1 MDRVRRRPF
10 HIADVLRSMSD
21 AVITVDAAERVTS
34 MNAAAEALIGIA
46 EAEALGRKCGELVG
60 SEICGTNC
68 PVMAVWERGE
78 TAVNFNVAL
87 QNRLGRRIPVS
98 ICTSLLKN
106 EAGEKIG
113 VILSIRDIRPVL
125 GLLDALHRSE
135 EEIARQEGRLRTLQR
150 RERLGEMVGRSAKMQ
165 EVFNLIQVVA
175 KSDVTV
181 LIQGDSG
188 TGKALLASTIHG
200 VSHRKEGPFITVS
213 CAALPEGLLESELFG
228 HVRGAFTGAIK
239 DKPGRF
245 ELADRGT
252 IFLDEVGEISPSIQV
267 KLLRVLQERQFERV
281 GGSRTL
287 SVDVRVIAA
296 TNRDLPRAV
305 QEGRFREDLFYRLH
319 VVPITVP
326 PLRERKEDIPPL
338 VNHTLQK
345 LAAKMQSESLGVSSD
360 AMDVLMVYDWPGNV
374 RELENA
380 LQFALVRTGGDTISA
395 QSLPSWIGRGSE
407 RAERPGKP
415 LITVVEEREREEI
428 VRRLVQCQGKLSD
441 VAKALGIGRTTLWRK
456 RKRHQL
462 LAG

>member
-1 MDRVRRRPF
+1 M
-10 HIADVLRSMSD
+10 
-21 AVITVDAAERVTS
+21 
-34 MNAAAEALIGIA
+34 
-46 EAEALGRKCGELVG
+46 
-60 SEICGTNC
+60 
-68 PVMAVWERGE
+68 
-78 TAVNFNVAL
+78 
-87 QNRLGRRIPVS
+87 
-98 ICTSLLKN
+98 
-106 EAGEKIG
+106 IG

-135 EEIARQEGRLRTLQR
+135 EEIARQEGRLRALQR
-150 RERLGEMVGRSAKMQ
+150 RERLGEMIGRSAKMQ

-181 LIQGDSG
+181 LIQGESG

-200 VSHRKEGPFITVS
+200 LSHRKEGPFITVS
-213 CAALPEGLLESELFG
+213 CATLPESLLESELFG
-228 HVRGAFTGAIK
+228 HVKGAFTGAIK

-245 ELADRGT
+245 ELAHRGT

-267 KLLRVLQERQFERV
+267 KLLRVLQEQKFERV

-296 TNRDLPRAV
+296 TNRDLPKAV

-319 VVPITVP
+319 VVPITIP

-338 VNHTLQK
+338 VNHTFQK
-345 LAAKMQSESLGVSSD
+345 LAAKMQSESLGVSSE
-360 AMDVLMVYDWPGNV
+360 AMDVLMQHDWPGNV

-380 LQFALVRTGGDTISA
+380 LQFALVRTGGDTISP

-415 LITVVEEREREEI
+415 LEKIVEERERDEI
-428 VRRLVQCQGKLSD
+428 VKRLVQCQGKLSN

-456 RKRHQL
+456 MKRYRIS
-462 LAG
+462 A

>member
-106 EAGEKIG
+106 EAGE
-113 VILSIRDIRPVL
+113 
-125 GLLDALHRSE
+125 
-135 EEIARQEGRLRTLQR
+135 EIARQEGRLRTLQR

-213 CAALPEGLLESELFG
+213 CATLPEGLLESELFG

-305 QEGRFREDLFYRLH
+305 QEGRFREDLFYHLH

>member
-1 MDRVRRRPF
+1 MHRSKTWSFNV
-10 HIADVLRSMSD
+10 ADILRSMSD
-21 AVITVDAAERVTS
+21 AIVTMDAEERITS
-34 MNAAAEALIGIA
+34 MNAAAEALTGLP
-46 EAEALGRKCGELVG
+46 EAEALGKRCGEV
-60 SEICGTNC
+60 IRND
-68 PVMAVWERGE
+68 VWSTRSPLKDVLERGE
-78 TAVNFNVAL
+78 TVVHFNVAL
-87 QNRLGRRIPVS
+87 ENRAGTRIPVS
-98 ICTSLLKN
+98 MCASLLKN
-106 EAGEKIG
+106 EAGEMIG
-113 VILSIRDIRPVL
+113 VILSIRDIRPFL

-135 EEIARQEGRLRTLQR
+135 EEISRQEGRLRTLQR
-150 RERLGEMVGRSAKMQ
+150 RERLGEMIGRSAKMR
-165 EVFNLIQVVA
+165 EVFNLIQLVA

-181 LIQGDSG
+181 LIQGESG

-200 VSHRKEGPFITVS
+200 LSHRKEGPFITVS
-213 CAALPEGLLESELFG
+213 CATLPEGLLESELFG
-228 HVRGAFTGAIK
+228 HVKGAFTGAIK

-245 ELADRGT
+245 ELAHRGT
-252 IFLDEVGEISPSIQV
+252 IFLDEAGEISPSIQV
-267 KLLRVLQERQFERV
+267 KLLRVLQEQKFERV

-345 LAAKMQSESLGVSSD
+345 LAVKMQSESLGLSSE
-360 AMDVLMVYDWPGNV
+360 AMDVLMEYDWPGNV

-380 LQFALVRTGGDTISA
+380 LQFALVRTGGDTISP

-407 RAERPGKP
+407 RAGRPGKP
-415 LITVVEEREREEI
+415 LEKIVEEREREEI
-428 VRRLVQCQGKLSD
+428 VRRLVQCQGKVSD

-456 RKRHQL
+456 MKRYHIT
-462 LAG
+462 A

>member
-1 MDRVRRRPF
+1 MIRNDVWSTRSPLK
-10 HIADVLRSMSD
+10 DVL
-21 AVITVDAAERVTS
+21 
-34 MNAAAEALIGIA
+34 
-46 EAEALGRKCGELVG
+46 
-60 SEICGTNC
+60 
-68 PVMAVWERGE
+68 ERGE
-78 TAVNFNVAL
+78 TVVHFNVAL
-87 QNRLGRRIPVS
+87 ENRAGTRIPVS
-98 ICTSLLKN
+98 ICASLLKN
-106 EAGEKIG
+106 EAGEMIG

-213 CAALPEGLLESELFG
+213 CATLPEGLLESELFG

>member
-1 MDRVRRRPF
+1 VYRSKTWSFNV
-10 HIADVLRSMSD
+10 ADILRSMSD
-21 AVITVDAAERVTS
+21 AIVTIDAEERITS
-34 MNAAAEALIGIA
+34 MNAAAEALTGLP
-46 EAEALGRKCGELVG
+46 EAEALGKRCGEV
-60 SEICGTNC
+60 IRND
-68 PVMAVWERGE
+68 VWSTRSPLKDVLERGE
-78 TAVNFNVAL
+78 TVVHFNVAL
-87 QNRLGRRIPVS
+87 ENRAGTRIPVS
-98 ICTSLLKN
+98 ICASLLKN
-106 EAGEKIG
+106 EAGEMIG

-150 RERLGEMVGRSAKMQ
+150 RERLGEMIGRSAKMQ

-181 LIQGDSG
+181 LIQGESG

-200 VSHRKEGPFITVS
+200 LSHRKEGPFITVS
-213 CAALPEGLLESELFG
+213 CATLPESLLESELFG
-228 HVRGAFTGAIK
+228 HVKGAFTGAIK
-239 DKPGRF
+239 DKLGRF
-245 ELADRGT
+245 ELADKGT

-338 VNHTLQK
+338 VNHTFQK
-345 LAAKMQSESLGVSSD
+345 LAAKMQSESLGVSSE
-360 AMDVLMVYDWPGNV
+360 AMDVLMVHDWPGNV

-380 LQFALVRTGGDTISA
+380 LQFALVRTGGDTISP
-395 QSLPSWIGRGSE
+395 QSLPSWIARGSE

-415 LITVVEEREREEI
+415 LTKIVEEREREEI
-428 VRRLVQCQGKLSD
+428 VRRLVQSQGKLSD
-441 VAKALGIGRTTLWRK
+441 VAKALGIARTTLWRK

>member
-1 MDRVRRRPF
+1 
-10 HIADVLRSMSD
+10 
-21 AVITVDAAERVTS
+21 
-34 MNAAAEALIGIA
+34 
-46 EAEALGRKCGELVG
+46 
-60 SEICGTNC
+60 
-68 PVMAVWERGE
+68 
-78 TAVNFNVAL
+78 
-87 QNRLGRRIPVS
+87 
-98 ICTSLLKN
+98 
-106 EAGEKIG
+106 
-113 VILSIRDIRPVL
+113 
-125 GLLDALHRSE
+125 
-135 EEIARQEGRLRTLQR
+135 
-150 RERLGEMVGRSAKMQ
+150 
-165 EVFNLIQVVA
+165 
-175 KSDVTV
+175 
-181 LIQGDSG
+181 
-188 TGKALLASTIHG
+188 
-200 VSHRKEGPFITVS
+200 
-213 CAALPEGLLESELFG
+213 
-228 HVRGAFTGAIK
+228 
-239 DKPGRF
+239 
-245 ELADRGT
+245 
-252 IFLDEVGEISPSIQV
+252 
-267 KLLRVLQERQFERV
+267 
-281 GGSRTL
+281 
-287 SVDVRVIAA
+287 
-296 TNRDLPRAV
+296 V

>member
-1 MDRVRRRPF
+1 MYRSKTWSFNV
-10 HIADVLRSMSD
+10 ADILRSMSD
-21 AVITVDAAERVTS
+21 AILTIDAEERITS
-34 MNAAAEALIGIA
+34 MNAAAEALTGLP
-46 EAEALGRKCGELVG
+46 EAEALGKRCGEV
-60 SEICGTNC
+60 IRND
-68 PVMAVWERGE
+68 VWSTRSPLKDVLERGE
-78 TAVNFNVAL
+78 TVVHFNVAL
-87 QNRLGRRIPVS
+87 ENRAGTRIPVS
-98 ICTSLLKN
+98 ICASLLKN
-106 EAGEKIG
+106 ESGEMIG

-181 LIQGDSG
+181 LIQGESG

-200 VSHRKEGPFITVS
+200 LSHRKEGPFITVS
-213 CAALPEGLLESELFG
+213 CATLPESLLESELFG
-228 HVRGAFTGAIK
+228 HVKGAFTGAIK
-239 DKPGRF
+239 DKLGRF

-326 PLRERKEDIPPL
+326 PLRERKEDIPSL
-338 VNHTLQK
+338 VNHTFQK
-345 LAAKMQSESLGVSSD
+345 LATKMRSESLGVSSE
-360 AMDVLMVYDWPGNV
+360 AMDVLMVHDWPGNV

-415 LITVVEEREREEI
+415 LTKIVEEREREEI
-428 VRRLVQCQGKLSD
+428 VRKLVECEGKVSN
-441 VAKALGIGRTTLWRK
+441 VAKTLGIGRTTLWRK
-456 RKRHQL
+456 MKRYRI
-462 LAG
+462 ANA

>member
-68 PVMAVWERGE
+68 PVMAVWDRGE

-213 CAALPEGLLESELFG
+213 CATLPEGLLESELFG